1 MSYISRQFTLVWNNS
16 SDDRRIRKRAKWIL
30 TGRLRSRSRSLTDGI
45 AKQGQGQ
52 HQTKGSR
59 ALWIAGAPR
68 SPRCLCFCNVRWLIV
83 IQSGSNRQRYGK
95 NSLLTTS
102 LLPFNVGSR
111 SYTRSEIQRVNRL
124 LVGRHRL
131 LTKISTTD
139 LCRFLFGA
147 PL

>member
-1 MSYISRQFTLVWNNS
+1 VDLNRASPKSISITHRRHRQARPRATPDQGRPCLV
-16 SDDRRIRKRAKWIL
+16 DRRSA
-30 TGRLRSRSRSLTDGI
+30 TV
-45 AKQGQGQ
+45 
-52 HQTKGSR
+52 
-59 ALWIAGAPR
+59 
-68 SPRCLCFCNVRWLIV
+68 PRCLCFCNVRWLIV

-131 LTKISTTD
+131 LTKTSTTD
-139 LCRFLFGA
+139 LCRFLLA
-147 PL
+147 LHSNRSQPAISLHVSKA